1 MNRMWHRHSCLCAS
15 PQAATASG
23 GRMTSP
29 NSSQQ
34 KIVIPSN
41 ARDLL
46 FSIRQGTASAAPKR
60 ILALAALAVEGNP
73 ASEAQ

>member
-1 MNRMWHRHSCLCAS
+1 MNSRVPAMLR
-15 PQAATASG
+15 PT
-23 GRMTSP
+23 P
-29 NSSQQ
+29 SQQ

-46 FSIRQGTASAAPKR
+46 FSIRQGTASAVPKR
-60 ILALAALAVEGNP
+60 ILPLAALAVEGNP

>member
-15 PQAATASG
+15 PQAATSPG

-34 KIVIPSN
+34 KTVIPSN

-46 FSIRQGTASAAPKR
+46 FSIRQGTASVVPKH
-60 ILALAALAVEGNP
+60 ISPLGALAPEGNP
-73 ASEAQ
+73 APEAQ